1 MLTAEMLKPALALRG
16 EPASSFEPLG
26 GKLEV
31 YSTSSSPAL
40 QLRCEFLGT
49 HGVIGAWRPFSAA
62 RSGRPCQNHEPC
74 NSPPQWYER
83 TESRA

>member
-49 HGVIGAWRPFSAA
+49 HGVIGAWRPFPPRGRAA
-62 RSGRPCQNHEPC
+62 RVKITSPAIPRPMV
-74 NSPPQWYER
+74 
-83 TESRA
+83 